1 MKLANLHESPSREL
15 AVGHIKG
22 VWHDLGREVGTR
34 TVGLRRIE
42 VAAGH
47 FSTPAHEHGADEE
60 IFFALSGSGLLW
72 QDGKTYEV
80 RVGDCVVHRPLR
92 GAHTLR
98 AGDGGLDVLVFGQR
112 LDPRLTALPRIGVAW
127 SFPRWVEL
135 ADGDPPF
142 AREAAA
148 GPPECPPPLAERP
161 RNVVALADAPTAFG
175 GAARLLGQAAG
186 ARATGLKHVTL
197 PPGGQGA
204 PAHCHSEE
212 EELFVV
218 LDGGGT
224 LQLWP
229 RGGSSEGLNRF
240 GRHSLC
246 RSRVTRAFGASPRFG
261 QHPRIGQHPLRKGDV
276 ISRPA
281 ATGVAHALRAGEQGL
296 TYLAYGTCEPGDLCF
311 YPETGRVSLRGLG
324 IALRSPEIEPLP
336 E

>member
-1 MKLANLHESPSREL
+1 VKIANLHESPSREL

-22 VWHDLGREVGTR
+22 VWRDLGREVGTR

-42 VAAGH
+42 IAAGH

-72 QDGKTYEV
+72 EDGKTCAV
-80 RVGDCVVHRPLR
+80 RGGDCIVHRPLR

-98 AGDGGLDVLVFGQR
+98 AADGGLDVLVFGQR

-161 RNVVALADAPTAFG
+161 RNVVALADAPPAFG
-175 GAARLLGQAAG
+175 GAARLLSEAAG

-197 PPGGQGA
+197 PPGERGV

-229 RGGSSEGLNRF
+229 RGGSSEGLEE
-240 GRHSLC
+240 HSL
-246 RSRVTRAFGASPRFG
+246 RA
-261 QHPRIGQHPLRKGDV
+261 GDV

-281 ATGVAHALRAGEQGL
+281 ATGVAHALSAGEQGL
-296 TYLAYGTCEPGDLCF
+296 TYLAYGTREPGDLCF

-324 IALRSPEIEPLP
+324 IALRSPEIEPLGAP
-336 E
+336 SSP

>member
-1 MKLANLHESPSREL
+1 VKLANLHESPSREL

-22 VWHDLGREVGTR
+22 VWRDLGREVGTR

-80 RVGDCVVHRPLR
+80 RGGDCVVHRPLR

-229 RGGSSEGLNRF
+229 RGGSSEGLDRF
-240 GRHSLC
+240 GKHSLC

-261 QHPRIGQHPLRKGDV
+261 QHPRIDQHPLRKGDV

>member
-1 MKLANLHESPSREL
+1 MKLPNLHESPSREL

-22 VWHDLGREVGTR
+22 VWRDLGREAGTR

-60 IFFALSGSGLLW
+60 IFFALAGSGLLW
-72 QDGKTYEV
+72 EDGKTYEV
-80 RVGDCVVHRPLR
+80 RAGDCIVHRPLR

-98 AGDGGLDVLVFGQR
+98 AADGGLDVLVFGQR
-112 LDPRLTALPRIGVAW
+112 RDPHLTALPRIGVAW
-127 SFPRWVEL
+127 TFPRWVEL

-161 RNVVALADAPTAFG
+161 GNVVALADAPTTFG
-175 GAARLLGQAAG
+175 GAARLLGEAAG
-186 ARATGLKHVTL
+186 ARVTGLKHVSL
-197 PPGGQGA
+197 SPGGRGA
-204 PAHCHSEE
+204 PAHCHSAEE
-212 EELFVV
+212 EIFVV

-229 RGGSSEGLNRF
+229 RGGSHEDLEE
-240 GRHSLC
+240 HSL
-246 RSRVTRAFGASPRFG
+246 RA
-261 QHPRIGQHPLRKGDV
+261 GDV

-281 ATGVAHALRAGEQGL
+281 GTGVAHALLAGEQGV
-296 TYLAYGTCEPGDLCF
+296 TYLAYGTREPGDMCF

-324 IALRSPEIEPLP
+324 IALRSPEIEALP
-336 E
+336 G